1 MLVSGA
7 LAASGVVLA
16 QVRAPR
22 LPGNIFPLSEVRA
35 GMRGYGLTVFRG
47 TRPER
52 FNLEVIDVLHNFRPH
67 MDLILIR
74 PDHPIL
80 DHAGIVGG
88 MSGSPIFLDGRMAGA
103 YAYGWEFGRDPVAGV
118 TPIEAMLDVVGRP
131 RRQPPGVFPG
141 TQFQIPLATADAG
154 LRAEGLSIPL
164 GPAGQW
170 QTLSQ
175 RVRGDRDPV
184 PTPYGSLVPVSTPWM
199 VSGLA
204 SGALRHLSEALEP
217 LGVELLQAT
226 GAGQAVPPADA
237 PTRYEDGGAVAV
249 QLVSGDVSAQAI
261 GTVTRVD
268 GTRVAAFGHP
278 MLSQGETAVPAAIAR
293 VLWILASSRRSVK
306 LGEPVRPLGAM
317 VQDRGPA
324 IVLDTQAPA
333 PTTPVHVRVE
343 GAEGAPHTD
352 WNMRVAGHRAV
363 VARLVNSVIE
373 SALEETAVD
382 LADAA
387 WTVRSVV
394 SLRGWAPLE
403 FTDTGAGAEGVRGI
417 QNLAAPDLIARV
429 SDNAFGV
436 LLVERVDVTV
446 QLRWARDLAY
456 VRAVGLSRAEVD
468 PGESVE
474 LRVVLGRYGAPPEVL
489 RVSVPLPRD
498 LAGREVELE
507 VTPGNEAPVDVAE
520 PETLEDLARNA
531 TLRYPSDVL
540 VVSYRGQGQGLA
552 LRGRVVQNLPS
563 SAADLLRA
571 SNGTDGAEPVANLRR
586 IVVPVGRVVV
596 GRDRVRVRVREVRL

>member
-1 MLVSGA
+1 
-7 LAASGVVLA
+7 
-16 QVRAPR
+16 
-22 LPGNIFPLSEVRA
+22 
-35 GMRGYGLTVFRG
+35 
-47 TRPER
+47 
-52 FNLEVIDVLHNFRPH
+52 
-67 MDLILIR
+67 
-74 PDHPIL
+74 
-80 DHAGIVGG
+80 
-88 MSGSPIFLDGRMAGA
+88 
-103 YAYGWEFGRDPVAGV
+103 
-118 TPIEAMLDVVGRP
+118 
-131 RRQPPGVFPG
+131 
-141 TQFQIPLATADAG
+141 
-154 LRAEGLSIPL
+154 
-164 GPAGQW
+164 
-170 QTLSQ
+170 
-175 RVRGDRDPV
+175 
-184 PTPYGSLVPVSTPWM
+184 
-199 VSGLA
+199 
-204 SGALRHLSEALEP
+204 
-217 LGVELLQAT
+217 
-226 GAGQAVPPADA
+226 
-237 PTRYEDGGAVAV
+237 
-249 QLVSGDVSAQAI
+249 
-261 GTVTRVD
+261 
-268 GTRVAAFGHP
+268 
-278 MLSQGETAVPAAIAR
+278 
-293 VLWILASSRRSVK
+293 
-306 LGEPVRPLGAM
+306 
-317 VQDRGPA
+317 
-324 IVLDTQAPA
+324 
-333 PTTPVHVRVE
+333 VHVRVE

-436 LLVERVDVTV
+436 LPVERVDVTV

-520 PETLEDLARNA
+520 PETLEDLTRNA

>member
-1 MLVSGA
+1 M
-7 LAASGVVLA
+7 
-16 QVRAPR
+16 
-22 LPGNIFPLSEVRA
+22 PLSEVRA

-52 FNLEVIDVLHNFRPH
+52 FNVEVIDVLHNFRPH

-118 TPIEAMLDVVGRP
+118 TPIEAMLNVMNRP

-154 LRAEGLSIPL
+154 LRADNQPTPL
-164 GPAGQW
+164 GPRGAW
-170 QTLSQ
+170 DSLAQ
-175 RVRGDRDPV
+175 RARDDRDPV
-184 PTPYGSLVPVSTPWM
+184 ATQYGNLVPVSTPWM

-204 SGALRHLSEALEP
+204 SGAFRHLSEALEP
-217 LGVELLQAT
+217 LGVELLQAA
-226 GAGQAVPPADA
+226 GAGQPVPPADA

-249 QLVSGDVSAQAI
+249 QMVSGDVSAQAI

-268 GTRVAAFGHP
+268 GQRVAAFGHP
-278 MLSQGETAVPAAIAR
+278 MLSQGETAIPAAIAR
-293 VLWILASSRRSVK
+293 VLWILASTRRSVK
-306 LGEPVRPLGAM
+306 LGEPVRRLGAM

-324 IVLDTQAPA
+324 IVLDTQAQA
-333 PTTPVHVRVE
+333 PTTPVHVRIE
-343 GAEGAPHTD
+343 GADGAPHTD
-352 WNMRVAGHRAV
+352 WNMNVAGHRAV
-363 VARLVNSVIE
+363 VARLVNSVVE
-373 SALEETAVD
+373 NALEETAVD
-382 LADAA
+382 LTDAA

-394 SLRGWAPLE
+394 ELRGHGPLE
-403 FTDTGAGAEGVRGI
+403 FTEVGAGHEGIRGI
-417 QNLAAPDLIARV
+417 QGLAAPDLIARI

-436 LLVERVDVTV
+436 IPVNRVDITV

-456 VRAVGLSRAEVD
+456 VRGVGLSRAEAD
-468 PGESVE
+468 PGETVE
-474 LRVVLGRYGAPPEVL
+474 LRVVLGRYGAAPQVL
-489 RVSVPLPRD
+489 AVPVELPRD

-507 VTPGNEAPVDVAE
+507 VTAGNEASVDVAE
-520 PETLEDLARNA
+520 PETLEDIARNA

-540 VVSYRGQGQGLA
+540 VVSFRAPGQGMA
-552 LRGRVVQNLPS
+552 VRGRVVTNLPS
-563 SAADLLRA
+563 SAADLLRTA
-571 SNGTDGAEPVANLRR
+571 TGTEGAEPVANLRR